1 MKVLLIQF
9 FMFYRIYSKFHQKRM
24 EELTEVGLQ
33 NFFSLFL
40 LLAAVAEV
48 EDVASHVLG
57 LLNFLKPAFMTSPL
71 IWKGQVAFLL
81 MYTQKNLDIS
91 VLAEKF
97 SGVFREKAK
106 EFLVSKNDDMGQR
119 QTLWTLLSIYIDGV
133 QEVFETGHC
142 LHPSHE
148 KLLNDGFSMLLRAC
162 QESELRTLLGFLQA
176 LLARIRY
183 VLQ

>member
-1 MKVLLIQF
+1 
-9 FMFYRIYSKFHQKRM
+9 M

-40 LLAAVAEV
+40 LLAAVANV
-48 EDVASHVLG
+48 EDVASHVLD
-57 LLNFLKPAFMTSPL
+57 LLNFLNPTFTTSHL

-81 MYTQKNLDIS
+81 MYTQKNLDID

-97 SGVFREKAK
+97 SRTFQEKAK
-106 EFLVSKNDDMGQR
+106 EFLVSKNDEVGQR
-119 QTLWTLLSIYIDGV
+119 RTLWTLLSIYIDGV
-133 QEVFETGHC
+133 QEVFETSHC

-148 KLLNDGFSMLLRAC
+148 KLINDGFSMLLRAC
-162 QESELRTLLGFLQA
+162 QESELRTVLNFLQA
-176 LLARIRY
+176 VLARIRY